1 MMAASQLFCRIK
13 MIGLRLDC
21 TFESEFVICD
31 YINMIA
37 VLAIE
42 RLSNHSCLLKGE
54 TDDYYWN

>member
-1 MMAASQLFCRIK
+1 